1 MLPIIE
7 IKNFQCLMKLKYS
20 NTRHFSSSEYVVFQM
35 FLRNATVGE
44 EGQEVQAQADH
55 TMCLWL
61 IIVEIRQTKSEDY
74 K

>member
-1 MLPIIE
+1 MLPTIE

-44 EGQEVQAQADH
+44 EGQEVQA
-55 TMCLWL
+55 
-61 IIVEIRQTKSEDY
+61 VRQTTLCVCG
-74 K
+74 